1 MTNDILILAAGLGDV
16 ANAGLSDVSYSGYD
30 ILAGNN
36 KFEPT
41 KEKFEALPIFTPIK
55 YLLKVVSLFM
65 ILLFG
70 YKLIAGL
77 TKGSAKLVDALRG
90 SAMYLVA
97 AVLLWDIT
105 IFLNLIGL
113 VTSFASYIS
122 STISTLVGGTPTDT
136 TPPLPK

>member
-30 ILAGNN
+30 VLAGST

-55 YLLKVVSLFM
+55 YVLKVVSLFM
-65 ILLFG
+65 LLLFG
-70 YKLIAGL
+70 YKIIAGL
-77 TKGSAKLVDALRG
+77 TSAKKLPDVIRSSG
-90 SAMYLVA
+90 MYLVA

-105 IFLNLIGL
+105 IFISLIGL
-113 VTSFASYIS
+113 VTSFAGYVS
-122 STISTLVGGTPTDT
+122 STITDLVGGAPTKT
-136 TPPLPK
+136 